1 VSALL
6 QGHMLALSTASLL
19 WLIIS
24 VLPGVFDFPVVVTAT
39 GLSCHIESVCA
50 LNDAPDVRLIS
61 SWT

>member
-6 QGHMLALSTASLL
+6 QDHMLALSTASLL

-24 VLPGVFDFPVVVTAT
+24 VLLGAFDFPVVVTAT
-39 GLSCHIESVCA
+39 GLSCRIESVCA